1 MSFLKKLLSPS
12 LPASSE
18 TKAPTKKIAP
28 VVPDSVLMEVED
40 LRTYISSDLTDTVS
54 EFIQQWKE
62 EAFSLSTNLRIDENR
77 RVEHSYF
84 LDSLMSLV
92 ESAIEPITESS
103 RSGGENIIHHENG
116 RSANDGEEESDD

>member
-1 MSFLKKLLSPS
+1 MSPPS
-12 LPASSE
+12 LPVSSE
-18 TKAPTKKIAP
+18 TKVSTKRIAH
-28 VVPDSVLMEVED
+28 VVSDSVLMEVED

-54 EFIQQWKE
+54 EFIHQWKE

-92 ESAIEPITESS
+92 ENAIDPITETSK
-103 RSGGENIIHHENG
+103 SGAGNSIHHENE
-116 RSANDGEEESDD
+116 RSVDDGDDESDD